1 MHGILQGIHPVLPVP
16 KPIYASTSI
25 DEHLVGTAFIVM
37 EFVEVCLAKL
47 HNCIHI
53 IIDCCNSQYAL
64 YTLYTRLQLEGP
76 FIASKCCRVI
86 HLDVHHK
93 CQLAYG
99 VQFVL
104 QQ

>member
-1 MHGILQGIHPVLPVP
+1 
-16 KPIYASTSI
+16 
-25 DEHLVGTAFIVM
+25 M

-53 IIDCCNSQYAL
+53 IIDYYNYVTVNQYAL
-64 YTLYTRLQLEGP
+64 YTSYTHLQLECP